1 MSVVPICMVID
12 DRYVPFAAT
21 TLLSV
26 CGKTA
31 AEIDC
36 YILAHNV
43 SESRKEMFDR
53 DFQSVQN
60 VHQITWIDVNDDL
73 LSGLE
78 AGRHISLVTYA
89 RIFIPDLV
97 PKEKV
102 IFTDVDVLV
111 QGDIE
116 ELYKEELTGYL
127 LGAVPEDDAED
138 GHVEDKARLEIPEEA
153 FYFNAGLL
161 LINSLE
167 WRKEGW
173 TSKLL
178 NDAKKNKEKLKYYDQ
193 DLLNKNL
200 YFSCKPLNKKWSWL
214 RQRAR
219 SVEANKVY
227 LSSPGIRH
235 FNGRTKPWLCFP
247 WGWENGERLGTREF
261 WFVAQRTNFFDEICA
276 VRASKGKLVRLLG
289 KNFAKKFVTFLLK
302 L

>member
-21 TLLSV
+21 TLLSI
-26 CGKTA
+26 CNHTK

-43 SESRKEMFDR
+43 LSERKEVFDR
-53 DFQSVQN
+53 SFQA
-60 VHQITWIDVNDDL
+60 VHNLHKIAWIDVNDDL
-73 LSGLE
+73 LSDFK

-89 RIFIPDLV
+89 RIFIPELV
-97 PKEKV
+97 LEEKI

-116 ELYKEELTGYL
+116 ELYEEELGEYL
-127 LGAVPEDDAED
+127 LAAVPEDDAVD
-138 GHVEDKARLEIPEEA
+138 GHVEDKARLGIPEEA

-161 LINSLE
+161 LMNSLK
-167 WRKEGW
+167 WRNEGW
-173 TSKLL
+173 TKKLL
-178 NDAKKNKEKLKYYDQ
+178 NDAKKHKDKLKCYDQ

-200 YFSCKPLNKKWSWL
+200 YFSCRPLSKKWSWL

-219 SVEANKVY
+219 SDDDNKTY
-227 LSSPGIRH
+227 LDSPGIRH

-247 WGWENGERLGTREF
+247 WKREGGERLGTREF
-261 WFVAQRTNFFDEICA
+261 WFVAQRTAFFDEICSF
-276 VRASKGKLVRLLG
+276 RASKGKLIRLLG
-289 KNFAKKFVTFLLK
+289 KNFTRKFITLLLK